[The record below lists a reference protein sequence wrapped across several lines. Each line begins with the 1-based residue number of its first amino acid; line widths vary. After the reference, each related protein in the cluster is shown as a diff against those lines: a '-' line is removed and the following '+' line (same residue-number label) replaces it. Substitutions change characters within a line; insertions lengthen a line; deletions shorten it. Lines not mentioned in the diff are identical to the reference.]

1 MTRHRAPRGLA
12 IVEVVIATAIVA
24 GMMALTYRT
33 IAANAQ
39 AARQVAERRHA
50 AMLARSVLDQLTAGP
65 AAADQAR
72 LGRDGALT
80 WRTARTPY
88 GHGGALPLERVAVEV
103 RDATGPVLTLQTLR
117 VAR

>member
-1 MTRHRAPRGLA
+1 MSGRHTPGGFA
-12 IVEVVIATAIVA
+12 IVEVVIAAAIVA

-50 AMLARSVLDQLTAGP
+50 AMLARSVLDQVTAGP
-65 AAADQAR
+65 AAAEQAR
-72 LGRDGALT
+72 TGRDGGLT
-80 WRTARTPY
+80 WRTARSPY
-88 GHGGALPLERVAVEV
+88 GSGGALPLERVVVEV

-117 VAR
+117 VTR

>member
-1 MTRHRAPRGLA
+1 MKPRAARGFA
-12 IVEVVIATAIVA
+12 ITEVLIAAAIVA

-39 AARQVAERRHA
+39 AARLVAERRHA
-50 AMLARSVLDQLTAGP
+50 AMLARSVLDQISAGP
-65 AAADQAR
+65 AAAEQAKV
-72 LGRDGALT
+72 GRDGALA
-80 WRTARTPY
+80 WRVARAPY
-88 GHGGALPLERVAVEV
+88 GSGGALPLERIAVEV

>member
-1 MTRHRAPRGLA
+1 MRRHRAPRGLA

-33 IAANAQ
+33 IAANAR
-39 AARQVAERRHA
+39 AAGLVAERRHA
-50 AMLARSVLDQLTAGP
+50 AMLARSVLDQATAGP
-65 AAADQAR
+65 AAAEQAR
-72 LGRDGALT
+72 VGRDGTLA
-80 WRTARTPY
+80 WQVSRQPY
-88 GHGGALPLERVAVEV
+88 GGGGALPLEQVSVQV